1 VDLHIHL
8 DRTVSE
14 LMTRLRPDYEKYL
27 ENKGCVTVMLD
38 RAQYGCVESAVLNV
52 RKTTGYSTFVL
63 TRGDFRKR
71 DKTAI
76 LAAKKEDNVLNP

>member
-1 VDLHIHL
+1 
-8 DRTVSE
+8 
-14 LMTRLRPDYEKYL
+14 
-27 ENKGCVTVMLD
+27 MLD

-52 RKTTGYSTFVL
+52 RKTTGYSAFVL